1 MTFDETKTYWSG
13 KGKHEKKIDVLGK
26 LIDDTLVYGGSINQ
40 LYSIWT
46 VTMPKA
52 YSGGKNYHLERLR
65 KAKNAYYRWYNDGDK
80 NQIFGR
86 ALKTLCYGDA
96 GVENVLNQK
105 IEAAW
110 QEQYGEAA

>member
-1 MTFDETKTYWSG
+1 MMDFDETKTYGSHN
-13 KGKHEKKIDVLGK
+13 GKHEKKLEALDQ
-26 LIDDTLVYGGSINQ
+26 LIDDTL
-40 LYSIWT
+40 IWEKPYRAK
-46 VTMPKA
+46 MPKA

-65 KAKNAYYRWYNDGDK
+65 LAKNAYYRWYNDGDR

-86 ALKTLCYGDA
+86 ALKTWCYHNS
-96 GVENVLNQK
+96 GVETVINQK